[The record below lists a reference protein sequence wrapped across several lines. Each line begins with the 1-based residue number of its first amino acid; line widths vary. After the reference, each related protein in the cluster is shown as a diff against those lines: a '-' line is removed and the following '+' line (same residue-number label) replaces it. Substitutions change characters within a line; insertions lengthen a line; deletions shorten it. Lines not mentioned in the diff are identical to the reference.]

1 MKSVVFA
8 AVLALG
14 ALGAGAVARAAEPDT
29 YLFDVL
35 RHSQYRYELN
45 RVLKGKSLPDW
56 VAAFLREG
64 DGVASPSKTV
74 ELGGKNYRLD
84 HLCKVH
90 DCAGNVLAVLWAP
103 RGLRAWAALSEHG
116 GPPVMLG
123 NPAADQSQVLAAAV
137 KGN

>member
-8 AVLALG
+8 ALLAMG
-14 ALGAGAVARAAEPDT
+14 MAGAAGIARAAEPDT

-35 RHSQYRYELN
+35 RHPQYRYELN
-45 RVLKGKSLPDW
+45 RVLKDKSLPDW
-56 VAAFLREG
+56 VVAFLREG
-64 DGVASPSKTV
+64 DGVASPSKTID
-74 ELGGKNYRLD
+74 LGGKSYRLD

-103 RGLRAWAALSEHG
+103 RGLRAWAALSQNG
-116 GPPVMLG
+116 GPPLMLG
-123 NPAADQSQVLAAAV
+123 NPATDQSQALEAAV

>member
-1 MKSVVFA
+1 MKSGLFS
-8 AVLALG
+8 AVLVLG
-14 ALGAGAVARAAEPDT
+14 LVGAGAFARAAEPDT

-45 RVLKGKSLPDW
+45 RVLKGRPVPDW

-64 DGVASPSKTV
+64 DGVVIPSKTV
-74 ELGGKNYRLD
+74 DLGGKSYRLD

-116 GPPVMLG
+116 GAPVMFG
-123 NPAADQSQVLAAAV
+123 NPAPDQSQALEAAV

>member
-1 MKSVVFA
+1 MRSIVFA

-14 ALGAGAVARAAEPDT
+14 MGGTVTGAGAAEPDT

-45 RVLKGKSLPDW
+45 RVLKGKPVPDW
-56 VAAFLREG
+56 VGAFLREG
-64 DGVASPSKTV
+64 DGVVTTSKTV
-74 ELGGKNYRLD
+74 ELGGKSYRLD

-116 GPPVMLG
+116 GTPVMFG
-123 NPAADQSQVLAAAV
+123 DPTPEQSQALEAAA